1 MADSTSVRMA
11 RIESK
16 LQDLRQLQGQG
27 QEELQGQGQGQ
38 GQVALGVEVLT
49 PRVEQR
55 LRAGGEELKELRARV
70 VWGYGHFVFVFQVTW
85 PLLYPDSA
93 PLRVLVLEGEEE
105 GEEGSAGAGTGSG
118 GASLDLSGVNTAL
131 EIFAEACVGSH
142 TGCAKDILT
151 YAMELLLDLTASAS
165 ASTADAGS
173 RISLHVLKYNHLL
186 LGSEHK
192 KEKAM
197 VSIAKK
203 SLLGGVC
210 YGTPGLVVLL
220 GADEETTTG
229 YLGDCR
235 SAGKRGEVAFQGS
248 VNISTITEG
257 SEARWSA
264 TDVAASR
271 GFVELTT
278 QEVQACMGGLEA
290 FKQYVLQIC

>member
-1 MADSTSVRMA
+1 MA

-16 LQDLRQLQGQG
+16 LQDLNQLQGQG
-27 QEELQGQGQGQ
+27 QEELQLQGQ
-38 GQVALGVEVLT
+38 GQVALGVQVLT

-105 GEEGSAGAGTGSG
+105 GEEGSAGSGSGTGSG
-118 GASLDLSGVNTAL
+118 GASLDLSEVNTAL

-151 YAMELLLDLTASAS
+151 YAMELLSDLTASAS

-248 VNISTITEG
+248 VSISTITEG